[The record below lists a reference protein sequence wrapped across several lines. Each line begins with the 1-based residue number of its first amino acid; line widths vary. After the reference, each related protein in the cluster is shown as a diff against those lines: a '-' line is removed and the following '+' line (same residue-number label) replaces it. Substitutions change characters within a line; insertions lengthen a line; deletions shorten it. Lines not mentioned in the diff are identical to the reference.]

1 MPYIGKQPATI
12 SAVAVDTTTGTFSG
26 NVTAGGTLGV
36 GGVLT
41 ANAGIKIDNFTIDGT
56 EIDLSSGMITLDS
69 ADDITLDAANNAIR
83 FKSSGTEVGQVSL
96 ASSDLSIISS
106 VSDKDIIFKG
116 SDGGST
122 ITALT
127 LDMSEAGAATFND
140 KITAVGTSVFTNLDI
155 SGDVDIDGTLE
166 ADAMTLNGTAIT
178 TVATLSTGI
187 SNGNLPV
194 FTSGVA
200 DDDFL
205 RVNSTSIEGRSA
217 SEVLSDIGAS
227 PVAGSSSIV
236 TTGALDAGSITSG
249 FGNIDTGSST
259 ITTTGLG
266 TFGTLAV
273 NGATTITTADNTAQL
288 ELVSTDA
295 DSGIGPHQVFYR
307 NSASPADGDLLCELD
322 FRGRN
327 DNSQDVDYATINIKA
342 TDVTDGT
349 EDGQFIL
356 QTKQA
361 GSTVDRMNLS
371 SAETVFNDDSKDID
385 FRVESDGNANMLVVD
400 ASLNAVSIGGGAS
413 TSYQLK
419 VAKSDGSVQQLLSA
433 AANFNSTIAFGDPD
447 LNDAGEIIYAH
458 NGDSMR
464 FHTNDTEAARITSSQ
479 ALAVGTTDESSGAK
493 FIVGSTDDDKRA
505 FIQGS
510 NQYRLGLKNG
520 SNNHVWLGSGGA
532 DNFRVSNSSGSTLLE
547 LTSGGV
553 LSTSG
558 GGLGKV
564 LQVVEGTTT
573 STTTTSSNSFVT
585 AQSVN
590 ITPSSTSSK
599 VFITCSMS
607 YNLGGTNTTGIFEF
621 ELRRDSSGI
630 ASTTANRSSG
640 SIKRNASEFVKL
652 DTPNTTSQVT
662 YSINIKRSS
671 GSDSLNYS
679 EGGERSTIIAMEI
692 AG

>member
-1 MPYIGKQPATI
+1 
-12 SAVAVDTTTGTFSG
+12 
-26 NVTAGGTLGV
+26 
-36 GGVLT
+36 
-41 ANAGIKIDNFTIDGT
+41 
-56 EIDLSSGMITLDS
+56 
-69 ADDITLDAANNAIR
+69 
-83 FKSSGTEVGQVSL
+83 
-96 ASSDLSIISS
+96 
-106 VSDKDIIFKG
+106 
-116 SDGGST
+116 
-122 ITALT
+122 
-127 LDMSEAGAATFND
+127 
-140 KITAVGTSVFTNLDI
+140 
-155 SGDVDIDGTLE
+155 
-166 ADAMTLNGTAIT
+166 
-178 TVATLSTGI
+178 
-187 SNGNLPV
+187 
-194 FTSGVA
+194 
-200 DDDFL
+200 
-205 RVNSTSIEGRSA
+205 
-217 SEVLSDIGAS
+217 
-227 PVAGSSSIV
+227 
-236 TTGALDAGSITSG
+236 
-249 FGNIDTGSST
+249 
-259 ITTTGLG
+259 
-266 TFGTLAV
+266 
-273 NGATTITTADNTAQL
+273 
-288 ELVSTDA
+288 
-295 DSGIGPHQVFYR
+295 
-307 NSASPADGDLLCELD
+307 
-322 FRGRN
+322 
-327 DNSQDVDYATINIKA
+327 
-342 TDVTDGT
+342 
-349 EDGQFIL
+349 
-356 QTKQA
+356 
-361 GSTVDRMNLS
+361 
-371 SAETVFNDDSKDID
+371 
-385 FRVESDGNANMLVVD
+385 
-400 ASLNAVSIGGGAS
+400 
-413 TSYQLK
+413 
-419 VAKSDGSVQQLLSA
+419 
-433 AANFNSTIAFGDPD
+433 
-447 LNDAGEIIYAH
+447 
-458 NGDSMR
+458 
-464 FHTNDTEAARITSSQ
+464 
-479 ALAVGTTDESSGAK
+479 SGAK